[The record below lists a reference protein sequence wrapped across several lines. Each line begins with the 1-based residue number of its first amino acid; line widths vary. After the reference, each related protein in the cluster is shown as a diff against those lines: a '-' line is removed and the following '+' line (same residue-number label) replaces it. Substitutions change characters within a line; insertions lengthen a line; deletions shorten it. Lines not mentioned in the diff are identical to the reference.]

1 MYIISAIGGVTT
13 YDTQRARELAA
24 RGGHICQCRI
34 IFISNF
40 SDILFVRKLKM
51 PAYFQPSALKEHK
64 GKIQLYSL
72 VWQPMLLA
80 VMTPLSIW

>member
-1 MYIISAIGGVTT
+1 MIPKGQENWLPEAAIF
-13 YDTQRARELAA
+13 AK
-24 RGGHICQCRI
+24 CRM

-40 SDILFVRKLKM
+40 SDILFARKLKM
-51 PAYFQPSALKEHK
+51 PAFFQPSALKEPK

-80 VMTPLSIW
+80 VMTPLSIWKEKCFIS